1 MTRKQA
7 GEYRAIIEQGAQLL
21 EDGEALKVKTLYPE
35 WEPGKDYPVGCK
47 ATYQGGLYKVL
58 QAHTSQD
65 SWKPGAGTESLYER
79 IDETHDGSKYDPIPY
94 GGNMALTAGLY
105 YIQSGVTY
113 KCTRDTGN
121 PVYAALADL
130 VGIYVEVID
139 DL

>member
-65 SWKPGAGTESLYER
+65 SWHGKFVRAYR
-79 IDETHDGSKYDPIPY
+79 
-94 GGNMALTAGLY
+94 
-105 YIQSGVTY
+105 
-113 KCTRDTGN
+113 RDARRQQ
-121 PVYAALADL
+121 V
-130 VGIYVEVID
+130 
-139 DL
+139 